1 MKKKSNII
9 LVFMLIITIIV
20 ILLCILIN
28 NGKIKLTPRNRV
40 NKIEKETISLKEDF
54 YESVNADIINSNI
67 LESDES
73 YWGLFSTQTQD
84 EVDKRTEKIVD
95 EIIENKEK
103 YSEDS
108 EEYKINKLYESA
120 VKSEEV
126 HDISAL
132 EPYIEKI
139 ESARDIDEFM
149 DAVYLA
155 DSDLALGL
163 ILDLS
168 LSEDFEDNSKI
179 LLCVGQF
186 PMMLQA
192 EIYKSPFYASYVNIV
207 EESNIKIF
215 EHYGYTEEE
224 AKESASQITEMC
236 QKIAKETNNI
246 ENVAYVKNIYNVI
259 TIDQLKDTYSSIY
272 NIDSFINQYGTFD
285 KIILMDEKQA
295 NFVNSYLT
303 NENLSILKDY
313 TKLLILYQY
322 GQYGDSDYKN
332 IFEELS
338 AKLQGTEVSNDT
350 IEKESKDLVIEI
362 FDTNISK
369 KYLDK
374 YIDEKSVVEFNKIVD
389 EIIEQYEI
397 KLKENEWLSDST
409 KDKAI
414 IKLKSMKKNIVYP
427 ENWQDYSEFYELN
440 ESLLE
445 NMINISK
452 VNKQKD
458 VQEIK
463 EHKKYWKM
471 STLTVNAYYD
481 PQDNS
486 INFPAA
492 VFAYSKYDKNN
503 YYSTLGSF
511 GAVIGHEISHSFD
524 PNGALFD
531 EKGNMNNWWTE
542 EDSGEFEKKQ
552 KEVINYYKK
561 YGVNG
566 KLTVGE
572 NIADLGG
579 LSCAVEIA
587 KNKNATNE
595 DLKDLFTG
603 YANIWAS
610 KCTEEYSNIMT
621 LDTHSPDKVRT
632 NATLSS
638 IDEFYEVFD
647 IKPEDGMYRAPEAR
661 PKVW

>member
-40 NKIEKETISLKEDF
+40 NKIEKTNISLKEDF
-54 YESVNADIINSNI
+54 YESVNADIINSHI

-149 DAVYLA
+149 DAIYLA
-155 DSDLALGL
+155 NSDLALDL
-163 ILDLS
+163 ILNMTLLEDL
-168 LSEDFEDNSKI
+168 EDNSKI
-179 LLCVGQF
+179 MLLIDQF
-186 PMMLQA
+186 PMFLKA
-192 EIYKSPFYASYVNIV
+192 EVYYNPLYVSYVNMV
-207 EESNIKIF
+207 EESNIKVF
-215 EHYGYTEEE
+215 KYYGYTEEQ
-224 AKESASQITEMC
+224 AKESASQITKMC
-236 QKIAKETNNI
+236 KDIAYEAKTFDTSL
-246 ENVAYVKNIYNVI
+246 KSIYNVI
-259 TIDQLKDTYSSIY
+259 TIEQLKDTYSNIH
-272 NIDSFINQYGTFD
+272 NIDSFINQYGSFD
-285 KIILMDEKQA
+285 KVILAYDKQA
-295 NFVNSYLT
+295 SFVNSYLN
-303 NENLSILKDY
+303 NENLGVLKEFA
-313 TKLLILYQY
+313 KLYILYQY
-322 GQYGDSDYKN
+322 GPYGDPEYNAIS
-332 IFEELS
+332 EELY
-338 AKLQGTEVSNDT
+338 AKLQGAEVSDDP
-350 IEKESKDLVIEI
+350 IEKKSKDLVIEV

-369 KYLDK
+369 KYIDK
-374 YIDEKSVVEFNKIVD
+374 YIDKKSVDEFNIIVD
-389 EIIEQYEI
+389 EIIEQYKI
-397 KLKENEWLSDST
+397 KLEENEWLTEST
-409 KDKAI
+409 KEKAI
-414 IKLKSMKKNIVYP
+414 IKLNSIDKNIVCP
-427 ENWQDYSEFYELN
+427 EDWENYSEFYELN
-440 ESLLE
+440 DSLLE

-452 VNKQKD
+452 VNKQKSLED
-458 VQEIK
+458 IRA
-463 EHKKYWKM
+463 HKKYWKM

-481 PQDNS
+481 IQDNS

-492 VFAYSKYDKNN
+492 VLAYSKYDKNN
-503 YYSTLGSF
+503 YYSTLGSL
-511 GAVIGHEISHSFD
+511 GVVIGHEISHSFD

-531 EKGNMNNWWTE
+531 EKGNMSNWWTE
-542 EDSGEFEKKQ
+542 EDTKEFNKKQ
-552 KEVINYYKK
+552 KEVVK
-561 YGVNG
+561 YFKEYGTNARN
-566 KLTVGE
+566 TVGE

-587 KNKNATNE
+587 KRKNATNE
-595 DLKDLFTG
+595 ELKDLFIG
-603 YANIWAS
+603 FANIWAS
-610 KCTEEYSNIMT
+610 KCTEEYADMMA
-621 LDTHSPDKVRT
+621 LDVHPQDKVRT
-632 NATLSS
+632 NATLSA

-647 IKPEDGMYRAPEAR
+647 IKPEDGMYRAPEVR